1 MQVPTGLGTRRRAN
15 SPQHHSRRR
24 DDRQAR
30 AGCRQSH
37 RPILGRVMN
46 RKNSGVIFRAAPS
59 RSQRKLKS
67 VAEKFLRATREK
79 APREAN
85 IGMP

>member
-46 RKNSGVIFRAAPS
+46 RKKFRRDFP
-59 RSQRKLKS
+59 RSTIAVTKK
-67 VAEKFLRATREK
+67 T
-79 APREAN
+79 
-85 IGMP
+85 